1 MTPPIL
7 YPMFAMVAL
16 TFIVLLTTAA
26 YRINL
31 IRRRQVSL
39 GYYRT
44 FAGDVKLPQRF
55 DQFTN
60 NFNNLTQMP
69 VLFYAVCAVNL
80 ALAINDSTCVMLAWL
95 FVALRAVHS
104 FVHMTYNNVNHRFG
118 VFVLSNISL
127 LALWLT
133 TLSLA

>member
-1 MTPPIL
+1 MTPAIL
-7 YPMFAMVAL
+7 YPMFAMVVL
-16 TFIVLLTTAA
+16 TFIVLLTTAI

-31 IRRRQVSL
+31 IRRRQISI

-44 FAGDVKLPQRF
+44 FEGDVKLPPKFAQL
-55 DQFTN
+55 TN

-69 VLFYAVCAVNL
+69 TLFYAACAANL
-80 ALAINDSTCVMLAWL
+80 ALGIEDGTPAILAWL
-95 FVALRAVHS
+95 FVALRAIHS
-104 FVHMTYNNVNHRFG
+104 LIHTTYNNVNHRFLA
-118 VFVLSNISL
+118 FVLANISL

>member
-1 MTPPIL
+1 MTPAIL
-7 YPMFAMVAL
+7 YPMFAMVVL
-16 TFIVLLTTAA
+16 TFIVLLTTAI

-31 IRRRQVSL
+31 IRRRQISI

-44 FAGDVKLPQRF
+44 FEGDVKLPPKFAQL
-55 DQFTN
+55 TN

-69 VLFYAVCAVNL
+69 ILFYAACAANL
-80 ALAINDSTCVMLAWL
+80 ALGIEDGTPAILAWL
-95 FVALRAVHS
+95 FVALRAIHS
-104 FVHMTYNNVNHRFG
+104 LIHTTYNNVNHRFFT
-118 VFVLSNISL
+118 FVLANISL